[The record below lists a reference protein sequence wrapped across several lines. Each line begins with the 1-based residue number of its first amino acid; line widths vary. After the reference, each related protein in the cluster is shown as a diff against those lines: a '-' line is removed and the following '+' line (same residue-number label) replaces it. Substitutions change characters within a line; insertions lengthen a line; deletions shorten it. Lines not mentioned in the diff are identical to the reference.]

1 MLRLKKKDMVM
12 VMVGKDKG
20 KKGEIKEI
28 FPESDRV
35 VVMGVNIVSKHK
47 RATKE
52 KPGGIHK
59 LEASI
64 HISNVQLIC
73 PKCATATRFSL
84 TTTKV
89 SVATSGD
96 KMRACRKCGGVI
108 L

>member
-1 MLRLKKKDMVM
+1 MLRLKKKDIVM
-12 VMVGKDKG
+12 VMAGKDKG

-28 FPESDRV
+28 RPDSDRV

-47 RATKE
+47 RTTKE

-64 HISNVQLIC
+64 HISNVQIIC
-73 PKCATATRFSL
+73 PKCDKPVK
-84 TTTKV
+84 TKV
-89 SVATSGD
+89 STAPSGD
-96 KMRACRKCGGVI
+96 KMRACRKCGEVI

>member
-1 MLRLKKKDMVM
+1 MIKLKKKDMVM

-28 FPESDRV
+28 HPETEKV
-35 VVMGVNIVSKHK
+35 VIMGVNIVFKHK

-52 KPGGIHK
+52 KPGGINK
-59 LEASI
+59 LEAPV

-73 PKCATATRFSL
+73 PKCAKPVK
-84 TTTKV
+84 TKV
-89 SVATSGD
+89 TVTAAGD
-96 KMRACRKCGGVI
+96 KMRACRKCGEII

>member
-12 VMVGKDKG
+12 VMAGKDRG

-28 FPESDRV
+28 FPGSDRV

-47 RATKE
+47 RTTKE

-64 HISNVQLIC
+64 HISNVRLIC
-73 PKCATATRFSL
+73 PKCAKPVK
-84 TTTKV
+84 TKV
-89 SVATSGD
+89 STAPSGD
-96 KMRACRKCGGVI
+96 KMRACRKCGEVI

>member
-12 VMVGKDKG
+12 VMAGKDRG

-28 FPESDRV
+28 RPESDRV
-35 VVMGVNIVSKHK
+35 VVMGINIVSKHK
-47 RATKE
+47 RTTKE

-59 LEASI
+59 LEAAI

-73 PKCATATRFSL
+73 PKCAKPVK
-84 TTTKV
+84 TKV
-89 SVATSGD
+89 TTAPSGD
-96 KMRACRKCGGVI
+96 KMRACRKCGEVI

>member
-12 VMVGKDKG
+12 VMAGKDKG
-20 KKGEIKEI
+20 KKGEIKEMH
-28 FPESDRV
+28 PETGKV

-47 RATKE
+47 RTTKE

-59 LEASI
+59 LEAPI

-73 PKCATATRFSL
+73 PKCAKPVKI
-84 TTTKV
+84 KV
-89 SVATSGD
+89 IPAPSGD
-96 KMRACRKCGGVI
+96 KMRACRKCGEVI

>member
-28 FPESDRV
+28 LPESDRV

-73 PKCATATRFSL
+73 PKCAKPVK
-84 TTTKV
+84 TKV
-89 SVATSGD
+89 SVAPSGD

>member
-1 MLRLKKKDMVM
+1 MLRLKKKDTVM

-20 KKGEIKEI
+20 KKGEVKEI
-28 FPESDRV
+28 IPGDNTV

-47 RATKE
+47 RPGKN

-59 LEASI
+59 LEAPI

-73 PKCATATRFSL
+73 PKCAKPVK
-84 TTTKV
+84 TKV
-89 SVATSGD
+89 TKASSGD
-96 KMRACRKCGGVI
+96 KMRACRKCGEVI

>member
-12 VMVGKDKG
+12 VMAGKDKG

-28 FPESDRV
+28 HPESERV

-73 PKCATATRFSL
+73 PKCAKPVK
-84 TTTKV
+84 TKV
-89 SVATSGD
+89 STAPSGD
-96 KMRACRKCGGVI
+96 KMRACRKCGEVI

>member
-28 FPESDRV
+28 RPESDRV

-59 LEASI
+59 IEASI
-64 HISNVQLIC
+64 HISNVQIIC
-73 PKCATATRFSL
+73 PKCAKPVK
-84 TTTKV
+84 TKV
-89 SVATSGD
+89 STAPSGD
-96 KMRACRKCGGVI
+96 KMRACRKCGEVI

>member
-12 VMVGKDKG
+12 VMAGKDKG

-28 FPESDRV
+28 IPGRCRESDRV

-47 RATKE
+47 RTTKD

-59 LEASI
+59 LEASV
-64 HISNVQLIC
+64 HISNVRLIC
-73 PKCATATRFSL
+73 PKCAKPVKTR
-84 TTTKV
+84 V
-89 SVATSGD
+89 SAAPSGD
-96 KMRACRKCGGVI
+96 KMRACRKCGEVI

>member
-1 MLRLKKKDMVM
+1 MLRLKKKDLVM

-28 FPESDRV
+28 HPGTDKV
-35 VVMGVNIVSKHK
+35 VVMGVNIMSKHK
-47 RATKE
+47 RTTKE

-59 LEASI
+59 IEAPI

-73 PKCATATRFSL
+73 PKCAKPVKTR
-84 TTTKV
+84 V
-89 SVATSGD
+89 SIAASGD
-96 KMRACRKCGGVI
+96 KMRACRKCGEVI

>member
-28 FPESDRV
+28 RPGTDTV
-35 VVMGVNIVSKHK
+35 VVMGVNIMSKHK
-47 RATKE
+47 RTTKE

-59 LEASI
+59 VEAPL
-64 HISNVQLIC
+64 HISNVQLVC
-73 PKCATATRFSL
+73 PKCAEPVK
-84 TTTKV
+84 TKV
-89 SVATSGD
+89 SIAPSGD
-96 KMRACRKCGGVI
+96 KMRACRKCGEVI